1 MPKRSAVDNWSS
13 GDVKRYLTSVSL
25 HGAAEKLQE
34 EDVDGRAAVTLTSS
48 DLKEAGIYVIS
59 ERKKTETALENLR
72 HPLMTVFAS
81 VDSNNDFKVDA
92 EEISH
97 VLSNLSGTYVAEA
110 TVLTK
115 MAEMKVDEY
124 ADFAQFMG
132 IVEQASESEEVD
144 WSRASKQISLPAR
157 FLAAGDGVLSDFH
170 AAMRAGT
177 KAVNDFPEQYPPRYT
192 PGIIYRALAYWIGCI
207 CCVVLDCLTFGL
219 FSWFGLLYLSPRGQY
234 CYQWLF
240 GLQCVDY
247 KTGKPANRFQ
257 LYCSLVSDAV
267 VGCSVL
273 HIFGSAFRAP
283 LQDEGVTTS
292 SITYSAEH
300 LADFKWLYIAVFT
313 YTLLNFASALSDPEG
328 RLLMDR
334 AVGTVIVFKESKPRK
349 LFASTIPQKERHP
362 PPQAQ

>member
-1 MPKRSAVDNWSS
+1 MPKRSAVDSWSS
-13 GDVKRYLTSVSL
+13 GDVKRYLTSMSL

-59 ERKKTETALENLR
+59 ERKKTEIALEHLR

-81 VDSNNDFKVDA
+81 IDSNDDFRVDA

-110 TVLTK
+110 MVQTK
-115 MAEMKVDEY
+115 MNEMNVDDN
-124 ADFAQFMG
+124 ADFAHFMG

-144 WSRASKQISLPAR
+144 WLRAIKQISLPAR
-157 FLAAGDGVLSDFH
+157 FLAAGDGALSDFH

-177 KAVNDFPEQYPPRYT
+177 KAINEFPKQSPPRCT
-192 PGIIYRALAYWIGCI
+192 PGVLYRALAYWIGCN
-207 CCVVLDCLTFGL
+207 CCIVLDCLTFGL
-219 FSWFGLLYLSPRGQY
+219 FSWFGLYYLSPRGQC

-247 KTGKPANRFQ
+247 KTGKPANCFQ
-257 LYCSLVSDAV
+257 LYCSLVLDAV

-273 HIFGSAFRAP
+273 FAFGSTFGAP
-283 LQDEGVTTS
+283 VQEGVTS
-292 SITYSAEH
+292 STTYSAEH
-300 LADFKWLYIAVFT
+300 LADFKWLYIAAFT
-313 YTLLNFASALSDPEG
+313 YTILNVVSALSDPEG

-334 AVGTVIVFKESKPRK
+334 AVGTVIVFKESKTRK
-349 LFASTIPQKERHP
+349 IFESTIPQKEL
-362 PPQAQ
+362 PPQTL